1 MASVFISHSAR
12 DNVQAERIRQ
22 SLKAAG
28 FATVYLDFDPES
40 GIPRGRKWEDELYS
54 ELRKADVVVFLST
67 AASVSSKW
75 CHAELALARA
85 LGRPIVPVLL
95 EPGRQGP
102 NLRTPRVAW
111 LDSQP
116 LRVLEERVRR
126 KSRVS
131 SRRAEFA
138 HPTRQSRHLLAPVG
152 CQNSVSPANAV
163 IREGRSESWHLT
175 GADSPASASEAC
187 GRPIMRSSPHL
198 RVYFRIGAGVWLPE
212 MACARPAASTSR
224 RMRTD
229 DLP

>member
-1 MASVFISHSAR
+1 MNSWGAQTR
-12 DNVQAERIRQ
+12 PD
-22 SLKAAG
+22 
-28 FATVYLDFDPES
+28 AT
-40 GIPRGRKWEDELYS
+40 K
-54 ELRKADVVVFLST
+54 
-67 AASVSSKW
+67 
-75 CHAELALARA
+75 RA
-85 LGRPIVPVLL
+85 IC
-95 EPGRQGP
+95 RQGP

-175 GADSPASASEAC
+175 GADSPASASEAS

-198 RVYFRIGAGVWLPE
+198 RVYFRIGAGVVAGDGE
-212 MACARPAASTSR
+212 RAARGEHE
-224 RMRTD
+224 
-229 DLP
+229 